1 MRGKVCLITGATNG
15 IGLETAR
22 CLAEKNATVVLVGR
36 NPEKTQRVVD
46 ELRQS
51 TGSPNLDFLLADLS
65 LMSEVRK
72 LASDFQSRYDRLDVL
87 INNAGGVFGRREV
100 TSEGLELTFALNHL
114 SYFLLTHLLL
124 DTLKASA
131 PARIVNLAS
140 EAHRNT
146 QLDFDNLQ
154 GEKGYM
160 GFRNYGRSKL
170 MNIMFTIALARR
182 GNCAEVTVNAVHP
195 GFINSGFAKNNNILW
210 KTMMFLARPL
220 TKSVETG
227 ALTPTYLAAS
237 SEVSHITGKY
247 FSDSRPIKPSDA
259 ALDIEAQE
267 KLWDISVELTGVGAR
282 EPVMV

>member
-182 GNCAEVTVNAVHP
+182 VNCAEVTVNAVHP

>member
-1 MRGKVCLITGATNG
+1 
-15 IGLETAR
+15 
-22 CLAEKNATVVLVGR
+22 GR
-36 NPEKTQRVVD
+36 NPEKTNRVVD

-51 TGSPNLDFLLADLS
+51 TRNQNIDFLLADLS

-87 INNAGGVFGRREV
+87 INNAGGVFGRREM

-114 SYFLLTHLLL
+114 NYFLLTHLLL

-146 QLDFDNLQ
+146 RLDFDNLQ
-154 GEKGYM
+154 GEKGYL

-182 GNCAEVTVNAVHP
+182 LNCAEVTVNAAHP
-195 GFINSGFAKNNNILW
+195 GFINSGFAKN
-210 KTMMFLARPL
+210 
-220 TKSVETG
+220 
-227 ALTPTYLAAS
+227 
-237 SEVSHITGKY
+237 
-247 FSDSRPIKPSDA
+247 
-259 ALDIEAQE
+259 
-267 KLWDISVELTGVGAR
+267 
-282 EPVMV
+282 